1 MYKPCILSFQYG
13 NGLLFLTREIGGL
26 LEETPTQLPELFGHG
41 HELRIVLLGTARLD
55 LPAVGE
61 QRFFE
66 VSPDI
71 LDRMEMISLKSGM
84 RKDRF
89 DRLGEALGV
98 VREGGSD
105 LEAEVFASL
114 QKLPGILTIFRRRFM
129 GDQDA
134 VMLVLHDHHTM
145 VRAQRVGAINVTL
158 RRWGEGKQLPQPKT
172 AQMTAALAGRE
183 YEAATQVAEQLGF
196 TLRSVTLWPD
206 WWPRMPVLDSRIT
219 IVVEPLPAAA
229 SSP

>member
-1 MYKPCILSFQYG
+1 M
-13 NGLLFLTREIGGL
+13 EAA
-26 LEETPTQLPELFGHG
+26 
-41 HELRIVLLGTARLD
+41 VL
-55 LPAVGE
+55 
-61 QRFFE
+61 
-66 VSPDI
+66 
-71 LDRMEMISLKSGM
+71 
-84 RKDRF
+84 
-89 DRLGEALGV
+89 
-98 VREGGSD
+98 
-105 LEAEVFASL
+105 ASL
-114 QKLPGILTIFRRRFM
+114 QTWPGSLPMFRRRFL
-129 GDQDA
+129 GDQEA
-134 VMLVLHDHHTM
+134 VLLVLADPHTM
-145 VRAQRVGAINVTL
+145 VRAQRGGASNVSR